1 MNESNGKRKPIQS
14 NDVIRVVITPP
25 LDSFRIRLRTWFLF
39 LQSANSMTR
48 WQHNSSN
55 LRRRRRFE
63 LTELIASKRDDLNEM
78 QSAFGNHS
86 RNQHERITTPVKSLQ
101 STINTDQEMGSDK
114 ERERERE
121 RERGRGREGGKKIRI
136 IDMKTSRRVEQSEA
150 HFPVVFRK
158 VDLQLLLFICDHEE
172 RRGSRTRTRRRGI
185 RSNNGPITIKDDGQ
199 PMVLSAPTAFNNW
212 YYLEEIREKR

>member
-121 RERGRGREGGKKIRI
+121 REREGGREGGKKNKNNR
-136 IDMKTSRRVEQSEA
+136 
-150 HFPVVFRK
+150 
-158 VDLQLLLFICDHEE
+158 HENKQK
-172 RRGSRTRTRRRGI
+172 SRTKW
-185 RSNNGPITIKDDGQ
+185 GPFPCRVSQ
-199 PMVLSAPTAFNNW
+199 SRFTAVIIYMRPW
-212 YYLEEIREKR
+212 GEKGKQNKNKKARNKKQ